1 MATRGCLRIAMPP
14 AESEVQSAP
23 GGGDDVVETKETQA
37 DEAAASIPQAQ
48 PA

>member
-1 MATRGCLRIAMPP
+1 MPP
-14 AESEVQSAP
+14 AESEVQPAP
-23 GGGDDVVETKETQA
+23 AGEDDVVETKETQA